1 MKIEKLRE
9 MLSYQLWN
17 SQMSRENATAIML
30 TLGKIREAMTE
41 MIVYI
46 YDNNP
51 TNEEIMNKF
60 FLLIQK
66 YIKRAE
72 E

>member
-1 MKIEKLRE
+1 ME
-9 MLSYQLWN
+9 LSDEQRKRN
-17 SQMSRENATAIML
+17 GNNANF
-30 TLGKIREAMTE
+30 GKNKRSHDGNDSI
-41 MIVYI
+41 Y